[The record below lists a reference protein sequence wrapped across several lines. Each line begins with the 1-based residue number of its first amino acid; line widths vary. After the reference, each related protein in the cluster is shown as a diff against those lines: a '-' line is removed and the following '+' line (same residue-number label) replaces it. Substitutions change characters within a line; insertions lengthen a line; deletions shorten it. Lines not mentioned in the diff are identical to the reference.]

1 MLAGIHALSP
11 ALMILVPLVVAIWL
25 ARRWRLDWAI
35 FGLGAFTFVIS
46 QVFHIPFNQ
55 FLLNPLLG
63 RIGDD
68 GWAWVVVALALGLS
82 AGVFEEIAR
91 YLVLRRRTQRVR
103 DWRGGIFFGLGHG
116 GIEAILLGILALY
129 AFVQAFSL
137 RGVALETVIPPEQL
151 ALAQAQLESYWG
163 MAWYEP
169 LWGSLER
176 LSAMA
181 FHLLATTMVFL
192 AVIEKRSGWLIA
204 AILGHTLFNA
214 FALVLL
220 REVGVATTELALAGI
235 GALSLWGAIRLRVRF
250 PNLDDPG
257 GRGEL
262 RAVLSPK
269 KTLPPTVDRE
279 RMEESKYL

>member
-1 MLAGIHALSP
+1 MLAAMHVLSP
-11 ALMILVPLVVAIWL
+11 TLMILVPLVVAIWL
-25 ARRWRLDWAI
+25 VRRWRLDWAI
-35 FGLGAFTFVIS
+35 FGLGAFTFIVS

-63 RIGDD
+63 RMGDD
-68 GWAWVVVALALGLS
+68 GWAWVVVALTLGLS
-82 AGVFEEIAR
+82 AGMFEETAR
-91 YLVLRRRTQRVR
+91 YLVLRRRAQRAR

-129 AFVQAFSL
+129 AFVQASSL
-137 RGVALETVIPPEQL
+137 RGVALETVIPQEQL
-151 ALAQAQLESYWG
+151 ALARAQLESYWG

-169 LWGSLER
+169 LWGTLER

-214 FALVLL
+214 FALVAL

-250 PNLDDPG
+250 P
-257 GRGEL
+257 
-262 RAVLSPK
+262 VLTDSGDQVQASGVLPPK
-269 KTLPPTVDRE
+269 KTLPQAVDRE
-279 RMEESKYL
+279 RMEDSKYL